1 MKNKEKKLTMT
12 ARTCITIGSLM
23 VLLLWIIV
31 GASQNASTRG
41 LTGDFLGG
49 VASPFVGLV
58 SAVLV
63 YLSFQQQIQA
73 NKIQMEALKQE
84 SKRNNIR
91 STLNILKSEISD
103 LILENPVD
111 DHKTY
116 HGMQAFKKFVELFQ
130 QSDLGTLTNNENVA
144 DTIYAV
150 LLIMQKEIAG
160 IGGLTEELLKE
171 FIDEFHIF
179 YTLRLAKGLNS
190 IESVSGN
197 VTIDNIKESKKEYYG
212 YLPDTDS
219 STCSS

>member
-1 MKNKEKKLTMT
+1 MKNQEEKMAMT
-12 ARTCITIGSLM
+12 ARTYMTIGPLV

-49 VASPFVGLV
+49 VASPFIGLV
-58 SAVLV
+58 SAILV
-63 YLSFQQQIQA
+63 YLSFQQQIRA

-91 STLNILKSEISD
+91 STLNILRSEISG
-103 LILENPVD
+103 LILENLVD

-116 HGMQAFKKFVELFQ
+116 HGMQAFEKFVELPHQ
-130 QSDLGTLTNNENVA
+130 LGLGSLTNNENVA
-144 DTIYAV
+144 DTIYGV

-160 IGGLTEELLKE
+160 MGGLSEELVKE
-171 FIDEFHIF
+171 FVDEFHIF
-179 YTLRLAKGLNS
+179 YTLKLAKSLNS

-197 VTIDNIKESKKEYYG
+197 VTIDNIKESKRELVAMFQSYG
-212 YLPDTDS
+212 YNI
-219 STCSS
+219 